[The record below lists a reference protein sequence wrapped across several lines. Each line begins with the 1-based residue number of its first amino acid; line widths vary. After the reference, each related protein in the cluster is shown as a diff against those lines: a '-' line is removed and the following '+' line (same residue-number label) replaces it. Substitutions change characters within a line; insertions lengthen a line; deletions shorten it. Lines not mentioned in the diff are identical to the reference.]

1 MMDARALK
9 PATART
15 AAWRFP
21 PRREF
26 VIETSWPP
34 NVAAIEIRKRIA
46 SPYLPARG
54 DEPFIGRSISEDEFR
69 FSRGSSGRSS
79 AYPIVYVAVEPSFR
93 DGARVR
99 VRIQLHDFAT
109 ALTAL
114 PATVGVLLGIILLA
128 HGQPAGLIAV
138 ALSAFLAGLIVVSF
152 SRQARE
158 TEALVRAIF
167 AAAPGL
173 PPPTDS
179 GEPYR

>member
-1 MMDARALK
+1 M
-9 PATART
+9 TAV
-15 AAWRFP
+15 WRFP

-46 SPYLPARG
+46 SPYRPARG

-69 FSRGSSGRSS
+69 FSRGSSRESPS
-79 AYPIVYVAVEPSFR
+79 PIVYVTVEPSLR
-93 DGARVR
+93 DGSRVR
-99 VRIQLHDFAT
+99 VRIERDFVT
-109 ALTAL
+109 AITGLWVTI
-114 PATVGVLLGIILLA
+114 GVLFGMIPLA

-138 ALSAFLAGLIVVSF
+138 ALSALGARLVVVWF

-158 TEALVRAIF
+158 TEAQVRAIF

>member
-1 MMDARALK
+1 ME

-15 AAWRFP
+15 AVSRFP

-54 DEPFIGRSISEDEFR
+54 DEPFIGRSISENEFR
-69 FSRGSSGRSS
+69 FSRGSSRQSPS
-79 AYPIVYVAVEPSFR
+79 PIVYVAVEPSLR
-93 DGARVR
+93 DGSRVR
-99 VRIQLHDFAT
+99 VRIELHDGVT
-109 ALTAL
+109 AITGLWVTI
-114 PATVGVLLGIILLA
+114 GVLFGMIHLA

-138 ALSAFLAGLIVVSF
+138 ALSALGARLVVVWF